1 MNNPYVGMNTQIYG
15 VEEHRLVGGKG
26 DGMRIF
32 QIRNGAGLELTV
44 SADRCADI
52 SRASLNGV
60 NLGWFSPVGYVAP
73 SYYDDRGLNF
83 LKSFTGGF
91 LTTCGLTAVGSPCT
105 DEGEEL
111 PLHGR
116 IANTPADHVYCT
128 EDDGEITLCATVR
141 QTSVFGEK
149 LVLNR
154 KITCPIGANKMILTD
169 TVENEGEDRS
179 PLMLLYHMNM
189 GYPLLDE
196 NAELTV
202 PSDAVAPRDAR
213 AAEGIDSWQQILPPQ
228 KGFVEQC
235 YYHTFAGESGSAQLI
250 NRKAGVGVK
259 ITFPTDP
266 FCCFTQWK
274 QMGQRAYVLGLEPG
288 NCTPDGRDVLRREG
302 RLQFLEPGE
311 RKTFRLTVDFLTL

>member
-1 MNNPYVGMNTQIYG
+1 MNNPYVGMSSQIYG

-26 DGMRIF
+26 DGMRLF
-32 QIRNGAGLELTV
+32 QIRNGSGLELTV

-60 NLGWFSPVGYVAP
+60 NLSWFSPVGYVAP

-83 LKSFTGGF
+83 LRSFKGGF
-91 LTTCGLTAVGSPCT
+91 LTTCGLTAAGNPCS
-105 DEGEEL
+105 DGGEEV

-116 IANTPADHVYCT
+116 IANTPADHVYYT
-128 EDDGEITLCATVR
+128 EDDRELCLYATVR

-154 KITCPIGANKMILTD
+154 KIACPIGENRMILTD
-169 TVENEGEDRS
+169 TVENQGDNRE
-179 PLMLLYHMNM
+179 PLMMHYHMNM

-196 NAELTV
+196 NAELTI
-202 PSDAVAPRDAR
+202 PSNTVAPRDSR
-213 AAEGIDSWQQILPPQ
+213 AAEDIDSWQRMLKPQ
-228 KGFVEQC
+228 ANFVEQC
-235 YYHTFAGESGSAQLI
+235 YYHSFEGETGFAQLI

-259 ITFPTDP
+259 ISFPTDP

-274 QMGQRAYVLGLEPG
+274 QMGRRAYVLGLEPG
-288 NCTPDGRDVLRREG
+288 NCTPDGRDVLRCEG
-302 RLQFLEPGE
+302 KLKFIEPGE
-311 RKTFRLTVDFLTL
+311 RQTFRLTVDFLTV